1 MSTTPPKPRFAGL
14 ATSVASWICARRFLG
29 YGCILFLCVVSAG
42 ALAKPDPH
50 PTAASQVAPLNDS
63 IARLQN
69 RIDQGKVKLSY
80 DDQHGWLTSVL
91 RELHVPIGSQGLVF
105 SKTSFQAPRISPHA
119 PRAIYFN
126 DDLYIG
132 WVQGG
137 SVLEIASIDPK
148 KGLVFYTLPQK
159 KAEHPRFVRETSS
172 CLQCHQTQNTGD
184 VPSLLMRS
192 VYPDSDGMPVLPA
205 GTFVTT
211 EQSPLKERWGGWYAD
226 GKLPEM
232 GMANAVTIDP
242 NHPDQLTR
250 SMASLDR
257 QFDAS
262 PYLTAHSDAV
272 ALLVLAHQ
280 THLHNLMSKAAVETQ
295 KAIHDDAILRQ
306 ILHQG
311 PDEHSDT
318 YAIRLKSACEPVVE
332 ALLFSGEA
340 PLGGDVKGSTHFAQQ
355 FESLGPRDSRGRSLR
370 QFDLHQRLFKY
381 PCSYLIY
388 SEQFDALPDAAKAFI
403 YRRLWQVLTGR
414 DYSQPFA
421 QLSDDQRD
429 AIYQI
434 LLETKPGLPEYW
446 KRHT

>member
-1 MSTTPPKPRFAGL
+1 
-14 ATSVASWICARRFLG
+14 VASCICTRRFFS
-29 YGCILFLCVVSAG
+29 YGCVLFLCIASAST
-42 ALAKPDPH
+42 LARPDLH
-50 PTAASQVAPLNDS
+50 HTTASQVAPLNDS
-63 IARLQN
+63 IARVQN
-69 RIDQGKVKLSY
+69 QIDQGKVKLTY
-80 DDQHGWLTSVL
+80 DDQHGWLASVL
-91 RELHVPIGSQGLVF
+91 RELHVPTGSQGLVF
-105 SKTSFQAPRISPHA
+105 SKTSFQAHHISPHA

-172 CLQCHQTQNTGD
+172 CLQCHQTQNTAD

-226 GKLPEM
+226 GKLPDR
-232 GMANAVTIDP
+232 GMANAVTCDP
-242 NHPDQLTR
+242 DHPDQLTQ
-250 SMASLDR
+250 SIASLDR

-280 THLHNLMSKAAVETQ
+280 THLHNLMSRAAVETQ
-295 KAIHDDAILRQ
+295 KAIHDDATLRQ
-306 ILHQG
+306 ILHEG
-311 PDEHSDT
+311 SDAHSDT

-340 PLGGDVKGSTHFAQQ
+340 PLGGDFRGSTHFAQQ

-370 QFDLHQRLFKY
+370 QFDLHTRLFKY

-388 SEQFDALPDAAKAFI
+388 SEQFDALPDAAKTYI

-414 DYSQPFA
+414 DDSQPFA
-421 QLSDDQRD
+421 QLSDEQRG